1 MVDLLCAL
9 DFWRVVWEV
18 LVDLEVESEASAL
31 VHALVRVDCELEVE
45 DIVGVGEVRLHRRA
59 ER

>member
-9 DFWRVVWEV
+9 DFWRVVGEV
-18 LVDLEVESEASAL
+18 LVDLEVESEASSL
-31 VHALVRVDCELEVE
+31 VHALVGVDREFEVE
-45 DIVGVGEVRLHRRA
+45 DIVGVREVRLHRCA